1 MPEPSPRAIPAPEVA
16 ARAAA
21 VRRWTLILAGVWLL
35 LLLWRVAGALR
46 HPEAFAWRDVTLPLS
61 MLALFAA
68 TPLKHRR
75 PLYVAMMAT
84 SFALLAVTLA
94 SLLRPR

>member
-35 LLLWRVAGALR
+35 LLLWRVAGAL
-46 HPEAFAWRDVTLPLS
+46 
-61 MLALFAA
+61 FAA